1 MMRRLWLSF
10 AAVLVA
16 VAGTQPAHSFDYKI
30 HPGSLCQPAS
40 GADAVNFLRGPGF
53 IYHTNALAPPPGLIV
68 TCPIIR
74 DRVPHAGRRDELTD
88 LDIGM
93 HLEFVPMITG
103 RQTPSIDCR
112 FFALDE
118 SGQELLLK
126 GVLPTTVFANT
137 TTNVIS
143 MFWEIKP
150 DQTAVDGTYS
160 INCPLPA
167 YVFVL
172 RYVVGEKGS
181 TDDNGGF

>member
-1 MMRRLWLSF
+1 MTRRLWLSF
-10 AAVLVA
+10 AAVLVVLA
-16 VAGTQPAHSFDYKI
+16 WTQPAHSFDYKI

-40 GADAVNFLRGPGF
+40 GGDVASFLRGPGF
-53 IYHTNALAPPPGLIV
+53 IYHTNTQATQPLIV

-93 HLEFVPMITG
+93 HLQFLPILAG
-103 RQTPSIDCR
+103 QSPSIDCR

-118 SGQELLLK
+118 SGAELLFK
-126 GVLPTTVFANT
+126 GIIPTTVFTNT

-160 INCPLPA
+160 INCPLPP

-172 RYVVGEKGS
+172 RYVVGEKGA
-181 TDDNGGF
+181 TDDINGGF